1 MFGIE
6 NKAKST
12 KKKLD
17 VDTSVAQINTRKTPY
32 DYYEVERHHMT
43 IMKKNT

>member
-1 MFGIE
+1 MMFGIE

-17 VDTSVAQINTRKTPY
+17 VAQINTRKTPY